1 MSDKLLLPFA
11 NLIDEKL
18 VFISPTEAFFVNL
31 KIAIYTALAVSVPVI
46 VYQAWAFIS
55 PGLLPGEK
63 TKSLRLVISSTLFFI
78 AGAAFCFFLVLPMG
92 LKFLIG
98 YGGDLLIPML
108 SIGAFI
114 GFCLKLMLVFGV
126 IFQLPLIVI
135 FLHSMGLVT
144 LDKLKGFRGYLVVSS
159 FIISAVITPPDVFT
173 QILLALPLMILYEA
187 SMIFI
192 KIFKKKKIEEKT
204 DDSS

>member
-1 MSDKLLLPFA
+1 MSERLLLPFA
-11 NLIDEKL
+11 NLIEEKL

-31 KIAIYTALAVSVPVI
+31 KISIYTALAVSVPVI
-46 VYQAWAFIS
+46 VYQGWAFIS

-63 TKSLRLVISSTLFFI
+63 TKSLRLVIASTLFFI
-78 AGAAFCFFLVLPMG
+78 AGASFCYFLVLPMG

-98 YGGDLLIPML
+98 YGGDLIIPML

-114 GFCLKLMLVFGV
+114 SFCLKLLLVFGV

-144 LDKLKGFRGYLVVSS
+144 LEALKGFRGYLVVSS

-187 SMIFI
+187 SLIFI

-204 DDSS
+204 DDSG